1 MLATLQGDHELDP
14 GLNAE
19 LLEDRVQMT
28 FDRAFGHAQFRS
40 DVLIGKS
47 VTEQSYDLLLAVA

>member
-14 GLNAE
+14 GLNVE
-19 LLEDRVQMT
+19 LLEDRVQMS
-28 FDRAFGHAQFRS
+28 FDGAFSYTQFRS

-47 VTEQSYDLLLAVA
+47 VTD

>member
-19 LLEDRVQMT
+19 LLENRVQMT

-47 VTEQSYDLLLAVA
+47 VTEQSYDLSRASA